1 MFQPAQNRRAYEGLP
16 SLPPLSELQCDYFQV
31 ANAAQ
36 MGLARS
42 NSINYITVMTAIAEI
57 ESAIERLSP
66 AEVKEL
72 AAWLEEYQQMVN
84 ASAEIFSLYDQEEKA
99 GA

>member
-1 MFQPAQNRRAYEGLP
+1 M
-16 SLPPLSELQCDYFQV
+16 ELAPGTPMPYFNFV
-31 ANAAQ
+31 
-36 MGLARS
+36 
-42 NSINYITVMTAIAEI
+42 TAIAEI

-99 GA
+99 AS

>member
-1 MFQPAQNRRAYEGLP
+1 MK
-16 SLPPLSELQCDYFQV
+16 
-31 ANAAQ
+31 
-36 MGLARS
+36 
-42 NSINYITVMTAIAEI
+42 YIDNMTAIAEI

-99 GA
+99 GS